1 MKTDFIKKI
10 KLPEI
15 AKSHPIAFWVA
26 VVFHLILVVGLFF
39 SNAQRWEIPK
49 EDPKKAASRTI
60 PKAVTVDLT
69 EIKKEKQR
77 LVDIQKQKT
86 LKIQREEKRLRVLE
100 DERYQKQR
108 KINQLKAKTQKEKQ
122 AKALAE
128 EKRKAAE
135 EKRKEAEKKAKTAE
149 KKNKK
154 LKNYVKL
161 NPKNLTKSSLSV
173 L

>member
-69 EIKKEKQR
+69 EIKKEKKNSR
-77 LVDIQKQKT
+77 YSKT
-86 LKIQREEKRLRVLE
+86 E
-100 DERYQKQR
+100 
-108 KINQLKAKTQKEKQ
+108 N
-122 AKALAE
+122 
-128 EKRKAAE
+128 
-135 EKRKEAEKKAKTAE
+135 
-149 KKNKK
+149 
-154 LKNYVKL
+154 LKNSARRE
-161 NPKNLTKSSLSV
+161 TFKSFGR
-173 L
+173 